1 MPMSIKIIIDRK
13 VKKGLESDFSKL
25 LDELRKKAIYA
36 KGYISGETLRGS
48 DDPHN
53 YVVISTWHSVDDWKN
68 WGKNPEREEI
78 NTKIEKLMARSTK
91 VKIYMN
97 A

>member
-1 MPMSIKIIIDRK
+1 MAVKIIIDRK
-13 VKKGLESDFSKL
+13 VKKGVESDFSKL
-25 LDELRKKAIYA
+25 LDELRKKAIAA

-53 YVVISTWHSVDDWKN
+53 YVVISTWHSVDEWKN
-68 WGKNPEREEI
+68 WEKGPERKEI
-78 NTKIEKLMARSTK
+78 QAKIEKLTVGPTR
-91 VKIYMN
+91 VKIYVN